1 MVKKYKRAGRIASEV
16 RREAR
21 RLVKPGIPLFEIC
34 ERVEQSIRRKGGHPA
49 FPCNVCVNEVAA
61 HYSSPPQ
68 DRRTVAPGDL
78 VKIDIGVHVDGYI
91 ADTATTVPLNPED
104 EGMVFAVEKALTQV
118 IDAIRPNVQT
128 RWLGETAAKTIE
140 QYGFKPIWNLT
151 GHQMTRFVLH
161 AGKSIPSV
169 PRFAMARLKLDE
181 VFAVEP
187 FLTRSSGA
195 GEVQGVEEAYILRYH
210 RSKAPRSPP
219 ARELLQAIEADYRAL
234 PFSLRWLTGVLPRD
248 ALEPAAQE
256 LVANR
261 SLSAYPVLVEKTQ
274 QAVAQA
280 EHTLL
285 VTEAGC
291 VVTTA

>member
-1 MVKKYKRAGRIASEV
+1 MKKYRRAGRIASEV

-21 RLVKPGIPLFEIC
+21 RLVKPGTPLLDIC
-34 ERVEQSIRRKGGHPA
+34 EAVEQSILRKGGQLA

-68 DRRTVAPGDL
+68 DQRTIPPDAL
-78 VKIDIGVHVDGYI
+78 VKIDLGVHVDGYI
-91 ADTATTVPLNPED
+91 ADTATTVTLNPED
-104 EGMVFAVEKALTQV
+104 EGMVFAIEKALAQV

-128 RWLGETAAKTIE
+128 RWLGETAETTIK

-151 GHQMTRFVLH
+151 GHQMKRFVLH

-169 PRFAMARLKLDE
+169 PRFAMSRLKADE

-187 FLTRSSGA
+187 FLTHSTGV
-195 GEVQGVEEAYILRYH
+195 GEVQGVEEAYILHYH
-210 RSKAPRSPP
+210 RSKTPRSPH
-219 ARELLQAIEADYRAL
+219 ARELLQVIEKDYRYL
-234 PFSLRWLTGVLPRD
+234 PFSSRWLTGVLPQDELDHAVRD
-248 ALEPAAQE
+248 LI
-256 LVANR
+256 ANR
-261 SLSAYPVLVEKTQ
+261 SISAYPVLVEKSK

-280 EHTLL
+280 EHTLV
-285 VTEAGC
+285 VTETGC

>member
-1 MVKKYKRAGRIASEV
+1 MT
-16 RREAR
+16 
-21 RLVKPGIPLFEIC
+21 PGIPILEIC
-34 ERVEQSIRRKGGHPA
+34 ERVERSIRRKGGQPA

-68 DRRTVAPGDL
+68 DQRTVPPGAL
-78 VKIDIGVHVDGYI
+78 VKIDLGVHVDGYI
-91 ADTATTVPLNPED
+91 ADTATTVALNPED
-104 EGMVFAVEKALTQV
+104 EGMVYAIEKALTQV
-118 IDAIRPNVQT
+118 IDVIRPNVQT

-161 AGKSIPSV
+161 AGKSISSV

-187 FLTRSSGA
+187 FLTRPSGA
-195 GEVQGVEEAYILRYH
+195 GEVQGVEEAYILHYH
-210 RSKAPRSPP
+210 RSRHPRSSH
-219 ARELLQAIEADYRAL
+219 AQELLQAIETNYRYF
-234 PFSLRWLTGVLPRD
+234 PFSSRWLTDVLPPD
-248 ALEPAAQE
+248 ALASAIQE

-261 SLSAYPVLVEKTQ
+261 SISAYPVLVEKAR

-280 EHTLL
+280 EHTLI
-285 VTEAGC
+285 VTETGC

>member
-1 MVKKYKRAGRIASEV
+1 MKKYKRAGRIASEV

-21 RLVKPGIPLFEIC
+21 RLVKPGIPLLEIC
-34 ERVEQSIRRKGGHPA
+34 EQVEQSIRRKGGQPA

-68 DRRTVAPGDL
+68 DRRTVASGDL
-78 VKIDIGVHVDGYI
+78 VKIDIGVHLDGYI

-195 GEVQGVEEAYILRYH
+195 GEVQGVEETYILRYH
-210 RSKAPRSPP
+210 RSKTPRSPH

-234 PFSLRWLTGVLPRD
+234 PFSLRWLTSLLPPD
-248 ALEPAAQE
+248 ALESAAQE

-261 SLSAYPVLVEKTQ
+261 SLSAYPVLVEKTL

-280 EHTLL
+280 EHTLII
-285 VTEAGC
+285 TEAGC